1 MYSAQANLHSPSQI
15 STSLSGY
22 LFLRIQIKKFSY
34 LHLYPLPRQLYSLH
48 SFLCVSAVPP

>member
-22 LFLRIQIKKFSY
+22 LFLRVQIKKFSY